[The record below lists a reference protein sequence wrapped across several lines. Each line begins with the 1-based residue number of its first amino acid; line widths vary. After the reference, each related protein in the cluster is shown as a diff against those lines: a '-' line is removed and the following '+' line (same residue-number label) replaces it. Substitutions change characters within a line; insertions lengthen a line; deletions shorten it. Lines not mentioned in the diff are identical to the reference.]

1 MAETKQLRKQN
12 RQLLAAHR
20 EPIAIVGMACRY
32 PGGVNSP
39 EDLWELV
46 STGAD
51 VIGTFPVDR
60 GWDVEGIYDPE
71 PGVPGRTYSR
81 EGGFLYE
88 AADFDGEPFAIAPR
102 EALAMDPQ
110 QRLLLET
117 TWEAFE
123 RAGIPADSVRGSR
136 TGVFAGLM
144 YHDYGSRLTRLPDE
158 VGGYIGTG
166 TAGSVLSGR
175 LAYSFGLEGPAVTV
189 DTACS
194 SSLVALHLAAQALRN
209 GECDLALA
217 GGVTVMSTP
226 ATFVEFGRQ
235 RGLAADGRCKS
246 FASAADGTGWG
257 EGAGMLLV
265 ERLSDARRNG
275 HRVLAV
281 VRGSAINQ
289 DGASNGLTAPN
300 GPSQQ
305 RVIRQA
311 LENSLLTAADVDT
324 VEGHGTGTSLG
335 DPIEAQAL
343 LATYGQERPGDR
355 PLWLGSIKS
364 NMGHTQ
370 AAAGVAG
377 IIKMVMAMRAGVL
390 PPTLHV
396 DEPSEFV
403 DWSAGAVALLTEARE
418 WTVDEGRPRRA
429 GVSSFGIS
437 GTNAHVILE
446 QAPDDAEPSATV
458 LPGNALP
465 ALPWTLSA
473 HTDEALTAQAGR
485 LAAAVGELDP
495 VDVGWSLADT
505 RTQLASRAVVWG
517 RDADELVAGLRAL
530 AVEGAVD
537 GRLAVLFTG
546 QGAQRARMGAELA
559 AAFPVFA
566 EALNEVCAGFDGL
579 LPRPLGEVLADESS
593 ADLDQTVFAQAGLF
607 AVEVALWR
615 LVESF
620 GVRPDFVA
628 GHSIGEIVA
637 AHVAGVFDLADACRL
652 VAARGSLMQALPSGG
667 AMLSVQ
673 ASEETVRERTDL
685 DIAAVNGPLS
695 VVVAGAEAEVEALRA
710 EFAEAGVKTRRLTVS
725 HAFHSRLMEPML
737 GEFQRVAESLTYH
750 APTVPVISHV
760 TGEEAGEEIVTAD
773 YWVRH
778 VRATV
783 RFADGISTLRAA
795 GTATFL
801 ELGPDATLTAMG
813 AECVPDG
820 DTGAAFVAAT
830 RRERDEVATFTAA
843 LSRVWVRGASVDWR
857 AAFAGR
863 TVRQVDLPTYAF
875 QHQRYWLQNAPLTDE
890 LAAVDPEE
898 ARFWDAVEQ
907 QNLAVLAEAL
917 QVDGDDSL
925 RDVLPQLSSW
935 RRERR
940 ERGLAGD
947 HRYRVEWKPVEPPAP
962 ALRGGSW
969 LLVVPSAATDPALIE
984 SCHAALTAHGARV
997 EPVTIEADGA
1007 HRMELADHLTELVLD
1022 LAAGAPSEDDQ
1033 PPFTGVLSLLA
1044 LAETP
1049 TLVDDELPHGL
1060 AATVTLV
1067 QALADAGI
1075 GAPLWCA
1082 TRGAIA
1088 GAPAEPAP
1096 DATQAMLWGLGR
1108 VIGLE
1113 TPERWGGLV
1122 DLPEELDERG
1132 ARLLAGLLS
1141 GGGEDQ
1147 VAVRRSGALAR
1158 RLAQAPL
1165 PPESADAAWPPSGTV
1180 LITGGTGGIGA
1191 ELARWLA
1198 ENGAQHLLLLSRR
1211 GAEAPGA
1218 PELADELR
1226 AAGAEVTL
1234 AACDAADRERLAR
1247 VLADVPDDRPLTS
1260 VVHAAGVLDDGLL
1273 DTLTAEPMRRVLR
1286 PKVTAALNLHV
1297 LTLHH
1302 QLSSFI
1308 LFSSFAGTFGSPGQA
1323 AYAAGNAFL
1332 DALAERRR
1340 DAGLPAVSV
1349 AWGPWAGAGMATGT
1363 EAVERG
1369 MRRSGLT
1376 PLVPGRALTALRQAV
1391 RGGDRTVSVFD
1402 VDWEQFAGVFAA
1414 LRPSP
1419 LIGDLPQVRQ
1429 LAERAGPGQQQAEQ
1443 GGELVGRLLGL
1454 APQEREKALVELVRD
1469 QVATVLGHRGGQA
1482 VARDKPFK
1490 ELGFDSLAAVELRN
1504 RLIAATGLALPAT
1517 LVFDHPT
1524 SLAVA
1529 RFLRG
1534 ELLPDEGA
1542 QGPSGAMARAG
1553 RGDDPADDPIVI
1565 IGMSCRYPGGVESPD
1580 DLWRLVAD
1588 GTDAIGRYP
1597 DDRGWNIDD
1606 YYDPDPDRLGATYT
1620 REGGFLTGAGDF
1632 DAAFFGI
1639 SPREALA
1646 MDPQQRLLL
1655 EASWDAIERAGIDP
1669 TTLHGSQTAV
1679 YTGIVALTNS
1689 LSSSPTHVPD
1699 ELQGVVG
1706 TGTAASVASGRISY
1720 ALGLE
1725 GPAVTVDT
1733 ACSASLVALHLAA
1746 QSLSRGESDLALAGG
1761 VTVLSTP
1768 GIFVEFSRQRGLA
1781 TDGRC
1786 KAFGAGAD
1794 GFGPAEGVGMLL
1806 LERLSDARRNGHRV
1820 LAVVKGSAVN
1830 QDGAS
1835 NGLTAPNGPSQQRV
1849 IRAALANAGL
1859 RPGDVD
1865 AVEAH
1870 GTGTS
1875 LGDPI
1880 EAQAL
1885 LATYGRDRADDR
1897 PLWLGSVKSNIGHA
1911 QAAAGVAGV
1920 IKMVM
1925 AMQAQELPRTLHV
1938 EEPSP
1943 LIDWTAGP
1951 VALLSAARPWKAG
1964 AGPRRA
1970 AVSSFGIS
1978 GTNAHVILEEPA
1990 AEPAV
1995 EPAGGVTREGPVPF
2009 EPAVLPWALSARAA
2023 GALRAQGELLA
2034 RHVADLD
2041 AHPADVADA
2050 LLTRRATFEHRAL
2063 VWGRDLATLTAG
2075 ATTLSADN
2083 ADNADNGRGGG
2094 GGTEEAGG
2102 RRGEPAGHLVVGHAD
2117 LSGGVAFV
2125 FPGQGSQWIGMGR
2138 DLLATSPVFA
2148 ARLAECEAALAPFV
2162 DWSVTEVLTGAAEP
2176 DWLEDVEV
2184 LQPLL
2189 WAVMVSLAAVW
2200 EALGVVPTAV
2210 IGHSQG
2216 ELAAAAVAGAL
2227 TLEDA
2232 ARVIVARSALVAPT
2246 RDSGTLLTVAATRE
2260 QVDGWLTR
2268 WPDRLSVAAVNG
2280 PTGIVVSGEFAAL
2293 DELAELLAAEEVWC
2307 RRVPG
2312 THPAHSPRMDALRD
2326 ELLAA
2331 TAPVQPRATR
2341 VPLVSTV
2348 TGEVQDG
2355 ETMDAAYWYANLRET
2370 VEFERAVRTALDLGC
2385 AALVEVSPHPV
2396 LNVPML
2402 EIIDA
2407 AGAQATAVGTLR
2419 RAEDGPERLIA
2430 NAGELWVRGVD
2441 VDLGALL
2448 GEHRPRRVE
2457 LPPYPFQRR
2466 RYWLN
2471 AAGATAA
2478 DPAGLGLGDAGHPL
2492 LGATVPLAAG
2502 DGLLLTGRISARNQ
2516 PWLAQH
2522 TVAGLALL
2530 PGSVFTEFAT
2540 RAGDEV
2546 GCGRLRELLLLAP
2559 LALPAEGQVR
2569 IQLVVGPATE
2579 DGSRE
2584 LGVYARPDEAPAD
2597 QPWTCH
2603 AEGVLAPA
2611 GPPAPAD
2618 DLAAWPPAGAEPVDI
2633 ADFYRVAE
2641 AAGYG
2646 YGPAFQGLSAVWRRG
2661 EEIYA
2666 EARLPEPQQA
2676 DAARYGLHP
2685 ALLDAALQA
2694 AGVGAPAQPGTI
2706 RQPMAWNGLTLLAG
2720 GATELRVRLT
2730 PVGDDGLAILLADP
2744 AGAPV
2749 ATVET
2754 LVQRT
2759 VSADQLARTVTAAA
2773 GAGAELLTRAWQSLP
2788 DRPDADEEPA
2798 GLRWAVLGQDGLGAG
2813 AAVQDAGHAVDAYG
2827 DLAALRAVLDAGVPA
2842 PDVVL
2847 AVRPPAA
2854 NTPELLDGWHAERRL
2869 AGSLLT
2875 VVTCGAV
2882 ATTPGDQVTDPE
2894 GAEVHQLVR
2903 TAPGRAL
2910 LVDLDDEF
2918 AADQLPRAVAAAVT
2932 GEPRLAIRSEELL
2945 APRITAQPAPAPTA
2959 DRLTA
2964 DATVLV
2970 VGSGPL
2976 AAALV
2981 HRLAPTGARL
2991 VVAGPE
2997 ADQLVA
3003 QAAESTAETTAPVAA
3018 PGDPGD
3024 GDLLAELV
3032 AATPADRP
3040 LTAIV
3045 DTTGSRATVDR
3056 LDRLTAETPDVT
3068 LVCCAELPDAELD
3081 FIAHRR
3087 HARGLPAA
3095 VVTGADWPG
3104 TAAAQGDPR
3113 STQWLAD
3120 GAAQAI
3126 RHDRTL
3132 AVATRL
3138 DPGALRRA
3146 AAEGTLPA
3154 ELRELAAATAAPA
3167 GRRVAAGTTAD
3178 AQAGAALTQ
3187 RLAGLD
3193 DAERERALTLLVR
3206 QQIAAVLGHSSAR
3219 DVEPDRLVKELGFDS
3234 MMSVQLRNRLVA
3246 ETGLDLPTTL
3256 AFAHPTPAA
3265 LARYLDSRLAPAD
3278 TTGSR
3283 ILDEIERL
3291 DSALAELDAAHEDRA
3306 RIAKRLQN
3314 LAWRLGNE
3322 AAPSDGTPESTVL
3335 TDEVLD
3341 SVSDDEMFD
3350 LIDRELGEP

>member
-32 PGGVNSP
+32 PGAVNSP
-39 EDLWELV
+39 EDLWRLV
-46 STGAD
+46 STGSDA
-51 VIGTFPVDR
+51 IGEFPGDR
-60 GWDVEGIYDPE
+60 GWDVEGLYDPE
-71 PGVPGRTYSR
+71 PGVPGRTYTR

-88 AADFDGEPFAIAPR
+88 AAEFDGEPFAIAPR

-117 TWEAFE
+117 TWETFE
-123 RAGIPADSVRGSR
+123 RAGIPADSVGGSR

-281 VRGSAINQ
+281 LRGSAINQ

-311 LENSLLTAADVDT
+311 LESSLLTAADVDT
-324 VEGHGTGTSLG
+324 VEAHGTGTSLG

-343 LATYGQERPGDR
+343 LATYGQERDGDR

-364 NMGHTQ
+364 NIGHTQ

-377 IIKMVMAMRAGVL
+377 VIKMVMAMRAGVL

-396 DEPSEFV
+396 DAPSEFV
-403 DWSAGAVALLTEARE
+403 DWDSGAVSLLTEARE
-418 WTVDEGRPRRA
+418 WTVAEGRPRRA

-446 QAPDDAEPSATV
+446 QAPHDAESPATV
-458 LPGNALP
+458 IPGNVLP
-465 ALPWTLSA
+465 AMPWTVSA
-473 HTDEALTAQAGR
+473 HTGAALVAQAER
-485 LAAAVGELDP
+485 LAAVVGELEP
-495 VDVGWSLADT
+495 ADVGWSLVNG
-505 RTQLASRAVVWG
+505 RAGLSARGVVWG
-517 RDADELVAGLRAL
+517 RDAGELIAGLGSL
-530 AVEGAVD
+530 APESVVD
-537 GRLAVLFTG
+537 GRLALLFTG
-546 QGAQRARMGAELA
+546 QGAQRAGMGAELA
-559 AAFPVFA
+559 AVFPVFA
-566 EALNEVCAGFDGL
+566 EALGEVCAGFDGL
-579 LPRPLGEVLADESS
+579 LPRPLGEVLNDETSG
-593 ADLDQTVFAQAGLF
+593 DLDRTVFTQAGLF

-628 GHSIGEIVA
+628 GHSIGEISA
-637 AHVAGVFDLADACRL
+637 AYVAGVFDLADACRL

-673 ASEETVRERTDL
+673 ASEETVRGLTDL
-685 DIAAVNGPLS
+685 DIAAVNGPQS
-695 VVVAGAEAEVEALRA
+695 VVVAGDEAAIEALRA
-710 EFAEAGVKTRRLTVS
+710 TFAEEDVKTRKLTVS

-737 GEFQRVAESLTYH
+737 AEFERAAGALTYR
-750 APTVPVISHV
+750 APALPVISNV
-760 TGEEAGEEIVTAD
+760 TGQEAGVEIATAE
-773 YWVRH
+773 YWVAH

-783 RFADGISTLRAA
+783 RFADGVSALRSA
-795 GTATFL
+795 GVTTFL

-813 AECVPDG
+813 AECLPED
-820 DTGAAFVAAT
+820 DTTTAFVATT

-843 LSRVWVRGASVDWR
+843 LSRVWTRGVSVDWR

-863 TVRQVDLPTYAF
+863 SVRRVELPTYAF
-875 QHQRYWLQNAPLTDE
+875 QRERYWLQDAPVADE
-890 LAAVDPEE
+890 AAVVDPEE

-917 QVDGDDSL
+917 QVDGGDSL
-925 RDVLPQLSSW
+925 RDVLPRLSSW

-962 ALRGGSW
+962 ALRGGTW
-969 LLVVPSAATDPALIE
+969 LLVAPSAATDAELVE
-984 SCHAALTAHGARV
+984 SCRAALTAHGAVV
-997 EPVTIEADGA
+997 EPLTVDAAGA
-1007 HRMELADHLTELVLD
+1007 HRMELADHLAELL
-1022 LAAGAPSEDDQ
+1022 LELPAGAAPEEDA
-1033 PPFTGVLSLLA
+1033 PPFAGVLSLLGLAEGPA
-1044 LAETP
+1044 LA
-1049 TLVDDELPHGL
+1049 DDELPYGL
-1060 AATVTLV
+1060 AATVTLT
-1067 QALADAGI
+1067 QALADAGVV
-1075 GAPLWCA
+1075 APLWCV
-1082 TRGAIA
+1082 TRGAVA
-1088 GAPAEPAP
+1088 GAAGDPAP
-1096 DATQAMLWGLGR
+1096 DAAQAMLWGLGR
-1108 VIGLE
+1108 VVGLE
-1113 TPERWGGLV
+1113 APERWGGLV
-1122 DLPEELDERG
+1122 DLPEKLDERG

-1147 VAVRRSGALAR
+1147 AVVRRSGALAR
-1158 RLAQAPL
+1158 RLAHAPV
-1165 PPESADAAWPPSGTV
+1165 PPESAGAAWPPAGTV
-1180 LITGGTGGIGA
+1180 LVTGGTGGIGA

-1198 ENGAQHLLLLSRR
+1198 ENGAEHLLLLSRR

-1218 PELADELR
+1218 SALADELR

-1234 AACDAADRERLAR
+1234 AACDAADRERLAQ
-1247 VLADVPDDRPLTS
+1247 VLADIPGHRPLTS

-1273 DTLTAEPMRRVLR
+1273 DTLTPEPMRRVLR
-1286 PKVTAALNLHV
+1286 PKVTAALNLHE
-1297 LTLHH
+1297 LTASRE
-1302 QLSSFI
+1302 LSSFV

-1340 DAGLPAVSV
+1340 EAGLPAVSV

-1376 PLVPGRALTALRQAV
+1376 PLVPALALTALRQAV
-1391 RGGDRTVSVFD
+1391 RGGDRAVSVFD

-1419 LIGDLPQVRQ
+1419 LIGDLPQVRR
-1429 LAERAGPGQQQAEQ
+1429 LAERAGGGQQAEQ
-1443 GGELVGRLLGL
+1443 GGELVDRLLGL
-1454 APQEREKALVELVRD
+1454 AVPEREKTLVELVRG
-1469 QVATVLGHRGGQA
+1469 QVATVLGHRDGRA

-1529 RFLRG
+1529 RFLRA
-1534 ELLPDEGA
+1534 ELLPNEGA
-1542 QGPSGAMARAG
+1542 AGPAGAVGRVARG
-1553 RGDDPADDPIVI
+1553 GDPADDPIVI
-1565 IGMSCRYPGGVESPD
+1565 IGMSCRYPGGVESPE

-1588 GTDAIGRYP
+1588 GRDAITRYP

-1606 YYDPDPDRLGATYT
+1606 YYDPDPDRPHTTYT

-1655 EASWDAIERAGIDP
+1655 EASWDAVERAGIDP

-1689 LSSSPTHVPD
+1689 LSSSATQVPE

-1706 TGTAASVASGRISY
+1706 TGTAASVASGRVSY
-1720 ALGLE
+1720 TLGLE

-1781 TDGRC
+1781 ADGRC
-1786 KAFGAGAD
+1786 KAFAAGAD

-1849 IRAALANAGL
+1849 IRAALANSGL
-1859 RPGDVD
+1859 TTADVD

-1885 LATYGRDRADDR
+1885 LATYGQGRPADR

-1951 VALLSAARPWKAG
+1951 VALLAAARPWKAG

-1978 GTNAHVILEEPA
+1978 GTNAHIILEEPA
-1990 AEPAV
+1990 AEPAA
-1995 EPAGGVTREGPVPF
+1995 EPAVTREGPAPF
-2009 EPAVLPWALSARAA
+2009 EPAVLPWALSGRAA
-2023 GALRAQGELLA
+2023 GALRAQGERLA

-2041 AHPADVADA
+2041 ADPADVADA
-2050 LLTRRATFEHRAL
+2050 LLTRRARFDHRAL
-2063 VWGRDLATLTAG
+2063 VWGRDRAALTAG
-2075 ATTLSADN
+2075 AAALSLDPSQETAG
-2083 ADNADNGRGGG
+2083 A
-2094 GGTEEAGG
+2094 EA
-2102 RRGEPAGHLVVGHAD
+2102 ELAGNLVVGQAD
-2117 LSGGVAFV
+2117 LAGGVAFV
-2125 FPGQGSQWIGMGR
+2125 FPGQGSQWVGMGR
-2138 DLLATSPVFA
+2138 DLLASSPVFA

-2176 DWLEDVEV
+2176 DWPEDVEV

-2227 TLEDA
+2227 SLPDA
-2232 ARVIVARSALVAPT
+2232 ARVVVARSALVAPT
-2246 RDSGTLLTVAATRE
+2246 RDSGTLLTVAAGRD
-2260 QVDGWLTR
+2260 QVDAWLTR

-2293 DELAELLAAEEVWC
+2293 DELAALLAAEDVWC

-2312 THPAHSPRMDALRD
+2312 THPAHSPRMDALRE

-2331 TAPVQPRATR
+2331 TAAVQPRASR

-2355 ETMDAAYWYANLRET
+2355 EAMDAAYWYANLRET

-2402 EIIDA
+2402 EIIEA

-2419 RAEDGPERLIA
+2419 RAEDGPERLVA

-2448 GEHRPRRVE
+2448 GEHRAGHVE

-2471 AAGATAA
+2471 AAGSAAA
-2478 DPAGLGLGDAGHPL
+2478 DPAGLGLGDTGHPL

-2502 DGLLLTGRISARNQ
+2502 DGLLLTGRLTVRDQ

-2530 PGSVFTEFAT
+2530 PGSVFTEFAI

-2546 GCGRLRELLLLAP
+2546 GCGQLRELLLLVP
-2559 LALPAEGQVR
+2559 LALPAEGQAQ
-2569 IQLVVGPATE
+2569 IQLVVGPAAE

-2584 LGVYARPDEAPAD
+2584 LGVYARPAGAPAD
-2597 QPWTCH
+2597 QPWTRH

-2611 GPPAPAD
+2611 GAPAPAE
-2618 DLAAWPPAGAEPVDI
+2618 DLTAWPPAGAQPVDL

-2646 YGPAFQGLSAVWRRG
+2646 YGPAFRGLHAVWRRG
-2661 EEIYA
+2661 DETYA
-2666 EARLPEPQQA
+2666 EARLPEDQHP

-2706 RQPMAWNGLTLLAG
+2706 RQPMAWNGMTLLAG

-2754 LVQRT
+2754 LVRRT
-2759 VSADQLARTVTAAA
+2759 VAADQLARTVAAA
-2773 GAGAELLTRAWQSLP
+2773 TGDGAELFARAWTSLP
-2788 DRPDADEEPA
+2788 EPLDADEPPA
-2798 GLRWAVLGQDGLGAG
+2798 ALRWAVLGQDGLGAG
-2813 AAVQDAGHAVDAYG
+2813 AAVQDAGHAVDAYA

-2854 NTPELLDGWHAERRL
+2854 NTPGLLDGWLAEKRL

-2875 VVTCGAV
+2875 VVTGGAV
-2882 ATTPGDQVTDPE
+2882 ATTPGEPLTDPE
-2894 GAEVHQLVR
+2894 GADVHHLVR
-2903 TAPGRAL
+2903 TAPGRVL
-2910 LVDLDDEF
+2910 LVDLDADI
-2918 AADQLPRAVAAAVT
+2918 AADQLPRAVASAAT
-2932 GEPRLAIRSEELL
+2932 GETELAVRGEALL
-2945 APRITAQPAPAPTA
+2945 VPRITALPEPAPAA
-2959 DRLTA
+2959 DRLTPGS
-2964 DATVLV
+2964 TVLV

-2976 AAALV
+2976 AAAVV
-2981 HRLAPTGARL
+2981 HRLAADPAGPRL
-2991 VVAGPE
+2991 VVAGPAAE
-2997 ADQLVA
+2997 RLVT
-3003 QAAESTAETTAPVAA
+3003 QAAESAAEATTLAAA
-3018 PGDPGD
+3018 PGDPDD
-3024 GDLLAELV
+3024 GDLLAALL

-3040 LTAIV
+3040 LRAIV
-3045 DTTGSRATVDR
+3045 DTTGSPATFDR
-3056 LDRLTAETPDVT
+3056 LDRLTAETPDVAV
-3068 LVCCAELPDAELD
+3068 VCCAELPDARLG
-3081 FIAHRR
+3081 FIAQRR
-3087 HARGLPAA
+3087 HAHGLPAV
-3095 VVTGADWPG
+3095 VVTGAHWPG

-3113 STQWLAD
+3113 ALPWLAE
-3120 GAAQAI
+3120 GAARAI
-3126 RHDRTL
+3126 HHDRAI

-3146 AAEGTLPA
+3146 AADGTLPA
-3154 ELRELAAATAAPA
+3154 ELRGLAAATAPPT
-3167 GRRVAAGTTAD
+3167 GRRVAAGATAD
-3178 AQAGAALTQ
+3178 AQAGAVLTQ

-3193 DAERERALTLLVR
+3193 DTERERALTLLVR
-3206 QQIAAVLGHSSAR
+3206 QQIAAVLGHASAR
-3219 DVEPDRLVKELGFDS
+3219 EVEPDRLVKELGFDS
-3234 MMSVQLRNRLVA
+3234 MMAVQLRNRLVA

-3256 AFAHPTPAA
+3256 AFAHPTPTA
-3265 LARYLDSRLAPAD
+3265 LARYLASRLTPAD
-3278 TTGSR
+3278 TPGSR

-3291 DSALAELDAAHEDRA
+3291 DSALADLDTAHEDRA
-3306 RIAKRLQN
+3306 RVAKRLQS

-3322 AAPSDGTPESTVL
+3322 AAPSDRTPETTVL